1 MTRARGAA
9 LAAAAAA
16 AVPAGAA
23 AALLWAGSMPAAAPA
38 AAGDSFSRPAVGPGF
53 LAVVP
58 NVLGMRVNRARS
70 MVAHTR
76 LRFAESSLQGGG
88 PTGSELR
95 VAGMRPAP
103 GSRVGL
109 GSFVHVI
116 LTERPRGEV
125 VPGVPQSP

>member
-1 MTRARGAA
+1 MNRARCAA

-23 AALLWAGSMPAAAPA
+23 AALLGAGAAPGVA
-38 AAGDSFSRPAVGPGF
+38 PVARAGSFSRPAVGPGF

-58 NVLGMRVNRARS
+58 NVLGMRVGSARA
-70 MVAHTR
+70 MVGQTR
-76 LRFAESSLQGGG
+76 LRFAETRMEGHG
-88 PTGSELR
+88 PTGSDLR

-116 LTERPRGEV
+116 LAERPRGEV
-125 VPGVPQSP
+125 VPGVQQSP

>member
-23 AALLWAGSMPAAAPA
+23 AALLGAGTMPAAAPA
-38 AAGDSFSRPAVGPGF
+38 AVGDSFSRPAVGPGF

-58 NVLGMRVNRARS
+58 DVLGMRVGRARS
-70 MVAHTR
+70 VVAHTR
-76 LRFAESSLQGGG
+76 LRFAESSLSSVG
-88 PTGSELR
+88 PTGSDLR

-116 LTERPRGEV
+116 LAERPRGVV
-125 VPGVPQSP
+125 VPGNPEQP

>member
-16 AVPAGAA
+16 AVPVGAA
-23 AALLWAGSMPAAAPA
+23 AALLGAGTPPAGPPAAADA
-38 AAGDSFSRPAVGPGF
+38 SFSRPAVGPGF

-58 NVLGMRVNRARS
+58 DVLGMRVGSARAL
-70 MVAHTR
+70 VTHTR
-76 LRFAESSLQGGG
+76 LRMAESRVAGTG
-88 PTGSELR
+88 PTGSDLR
-95 VAGMRPAP
+95 VSGMRPAP

-116 LTERPRGEV
+116 VAERPRGEV
-125 VPGVPQSP
+125 VPGVAQSP